1 MIGMSE
7 SKRSARKNKKGKGGA
22 GVLGGDSLGRVITY
36 RQRKAV
42 LRMARWSFL
51 KKVFII
57 AALVFVLFSL
67 VFGFTTIKG
76 EDMAPAIRDGDIVI
90 YFRLGKS
97 YNPSDLLI
105 YEKDGKKHAGRVIA
119 NAGTSLDKTE
129 KGLLLIN
136 GRIHPPQKRH
146 GLFYDTY
153 ARKKLKYPITLGTD
167 EYFVLGDR
175 RDDAKDSRDYGPIH
189 KDEIK
194 GKVFSVIRKKNI

>member
-1 MIGMSE
+1 M
-7 SKRSARKNKKGKGGA
+7 
-22 GVLGGDSLGRVITY
+22 
-36 RQRKAV
+36 
-42 LRMARWSFL
+42 
-51 KKVFII
+51 KKVIII

-76 EDMAPAIRDGDIVI
+76 EDMAPALRDGDIVL

-105 YEKDGKKHAGRVIA
+105 YEKDGEKHAGRVIA
-119 NAGTSLDKTE
+119 NAGTSLGKTE

-136 GRIHPPQKRH
+136 GRIHPPQKRT
-146 GLFYDTY
+146 GLFYETY
-153 ARKKLKYPITLGTD
+153 ARKKLKYPITLGSD